1 MGFTLACSHL
11 KTKTC
16 SLPPPRED
24 KRCNLNTNQ
33 TKLRTFSTWLPN
45 LSMHIQIHVAIFI
58 PCTFDLLMINSHAF
72 EKNVCMNWTINVE
85 SLKEPPKHNKA
96 NFTWIL
102 KLFIALNQPYLE
114 TVHVG
119 FIVAYTKDWTKVH
132 VWQWFTT
139 LTILNLE
146 FHKTF
151 FINKLT
157 FPFP

>member
-33 TKLRTFSTWLPN
+33 TKLRTFITWLPS
-45 LSMHIQIHVAIFI
+45 LSMHIQIHVAILI

-72 EKNVCMNWTINVE
+72 EKNVCMNWTLNVE
-85 SLKEPPKHNKA
+85 SSKEPPKHNKA
-96 NFTWIL
+96 NFTWIV

-114 TVHVG
+114 MVHVG
-119 FIVAYTKDWTKVH
+119 FIIAYTKNWTKVH
-132 VWQWFTT
+132 VWQWSTT